1 MNNLYLS
8 IQTYNYFNHKTFW
21 LKALNLFQTLW
32 PSFLFF
38 VKLYLVL
45 NGFCASF
52 MLSHFSN
59 DYKFKLN
66 LFFMSKYPSNKQ
78 DNILPISHSYK
89 INPFLAALIILPVY
103 LFSSHH
109 VSVLHTLC
117 FLLLCVSTSCFSH
130 YRFLHL
136 ITSLLNSS
144 LPSHSLPLSLLYNLC
159 DSGLRAGL

>member
-78 DNILPISHSYK
+78 DNILLISHSYK

-103 LFSSHH
+103 LFTSRICSSYF
-109 VSVLHTLC
+109 VLPVALRVH
-117 FLLLCVSTSCFSH
+117 FLF
-130 YRFLHL
+130 
-136 ITSLLNSS
+136 
-144 LPSHSLPLSLLYNLC
+144 LPLSIPPPHYFPSQFFPAISFPPAL
-159 DSGLRAGL
+159 SSV